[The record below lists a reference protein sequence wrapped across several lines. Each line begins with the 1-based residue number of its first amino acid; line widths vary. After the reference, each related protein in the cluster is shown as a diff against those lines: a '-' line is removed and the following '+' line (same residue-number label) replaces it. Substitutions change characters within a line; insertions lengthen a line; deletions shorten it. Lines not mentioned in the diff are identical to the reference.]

1 MQRRDFFVAV
11 AALSLAALQP
21 SAFAQTWPDKPIRF
35 VVAAGPGSSLDTLAR
50 VIGDKLKD
58 RLGQS
63 VIVENKPAAGGTV
76 ATAEVAK
83 SAPDGYT
90 MLLGFNG
97 PLAFGPL
104 LQKLPYD
111 VQKDLAPVIITSS
124 QPNVLAV
131 NAQLPVK
138 TLKELVAYAKANPGK
153 LAYASVGNG
162 SSSHLNMELLKSVAG
177 FDALHVPFNGS
188 PPAVTATI
196 QGETQMMFAVMQPL
210 QPQIQAGKLRAIA
223 VTTAKRFPLLPDLPT
238 IAESGYPGFEALAWN
253 GIMVPAGTP
262 KPVIAKLNAEINAV
276 LKEPD
281 VVAKMNAQGF
291 DLIGGTP
298 EDFGHLIRRE
308 TDTWAPVIKK
318 IGLKID

>member
-1 MQRRDFFVAV
+1 
-11 AALSLAALQP
+11 
-21 SAFAQTWPDKPIRF
+21 
-35 VVAAGPGSSLDTLAR
+35 
-50 VIGDKLKD
+50 
-58 RLGQS
+58 
-63 VIVENKPAAGGTV
+63 
-76 ATAEVAK
+76 
-83 SAPDGYT
+83 
-90 MLLGFNG
+90 
-97 PLAFGPL
+97 
-104 LQKLPYD
+104 
-111 VQKDLAPVIITSS
+111 
-124 QPNVLAV
+124 
-131 NAQLPVK
+131 
-138 TLKELVAYAKANPGK
+138 
-153 LAYASVGNG
+153 
-162 SSSHLNMELLKSVAG
+162 
-177 FDALHVPFNGS
+177 
-188 PPAVTATI
+188 
-196 QGETQMMFAVMQPL
+196 MMFAVMQPL

-238 IAESGYPGFEALAWN
+238 IAESGYPGFVALAWN

>member
-1 MQRRDFFVAV
+1 MRLPKTLLLI
-11 AALSLAALQP
+11 AALCVPGFAV
-21 SAFAQTWPDKPIRF
+21 AQTWPDRPIKF

-58 RLGQS
+58 RLGQP
-63 VIVENKPAAGGTV
+63 VVVENKPAAGGTV

-83 SAPDGYT
+83 AAPDGYT
-90 MLLGFNG
+90 MVLGFNG

-111 VQKDLAPVIITSS
+111 VQKDLAPVIITTS

-131 NAQLPVK
+131 NASLPVK
-138 TLKELVAYAKANPGK
+138 SLAELVAYAKANRGK
-153 LAYASVGNG
+153 LNYASVGNG
-162 SSSHLNMELLKSVAG
+162 SSSHLNMELLKAIAG
-177 FDALHVPFNGS
+177 FEAVHVPFNGS
-188 PPAVTATI
+188 PPAVTATV

-210 QPQIQAGKLRAIA
+210 QPQIQAGKLRALA
-223 VTTAKRFPLLPDLPT
+223 VTTAKRFPLLPELPA
-238 IAESGYPGFEALAWN
+238 IAETYPGFEALAWN

-262 KPVIAKLNAEINAV
+262 KPVIAKLNAEINAI
-276 LKEPD
+276 LKQPD

-291 DLIGGTP
+291 DLIGGAP
-298 EDFGHLIRRE
+298 EDLSNLIRRE

-318 IGLKID
+318 VGLKVD